1 MMHDKPKAAVLA
13 AFAADSLALGP
24 HWIYNTDKI
33 KSEFGRVD
41 SPAAPGPDSFHKT
54 RGKGDFTHYGDQML
68 VLLESVADNKSFDLH
83 DFSTRWRR
91 LFEDYDGYVDGATR
105 KTLANYEKGK
115 GPKEAGSPSND
126 FAGASRIAPLVC
138 LYSDDPDRF
147 AEAARSQTA
156 MTHNDE
162 AVIDAS
168 AFFAGVVC
176 SVLQGTG
183 PTAAIQETAKLEPFA
198 MSPISMYIEPG
209 LKSKEE
215 DTISA
220 VKRFGQ
226 ACEIDQAFP
235 GTVHLIAKYEDDL
248 KEALIQSVMAGGDSA
263 ARGSMAA
270 LVLAAHLDMDAVP
283 RAWIEGMNRID
294 EIRSLID
301 SIG

>member
-1 MMHDKPKAAVLA
+1 MMRDNRQAAVLA

-24 HWIYNTDKI
+24 HWIYNTDTI
-33 KSEFGRVD
+33 ESEFGRVD
-41 SPAAPGPDSFHKT
+41 SLAAPGSNSFHKT
-54 RGKGDFTHYGDQML
+54 KEKGDFTHYGDQML
-68 VLLESVADNKSFDLH
+68 VLLRSAAEKKAFDLK

-91 LFEDYDGYVDGATR
+91 LFEDYDGYIDGATR

-126 FAGASRIAPLVC
+126 FAGAARIAPLVC

-156 MTHNDE
+156 MTHHDE

-168 AFFAGVVC
+168 AFFARVVC
-176 SVLQGTG
+176 SVLEGAG
-183 PTAAIQETAKLEPFA
+183 PTAAIQETAELEAFS
-198 MSPISMYIEPG
+198 MSPVSMYIEPG
-209 LKSKEE
+209 LKSKDE
-215 DTISA
+215 DTIAA

-226 ACEIDQAFP
+226 ACEVDQAFP
-235 GTVHLIAKYEDDL
+235 ATVHLIAKYEGDP

-263 ARGSMAA
+263 ARGSAA
-270 LVLAAHLDMDAVP
+270 AMVLAAHSGMDAVP
-283 RAWIEGMNRID
+283 RAWVEGMNRID

-301 SIG
+301 RIG